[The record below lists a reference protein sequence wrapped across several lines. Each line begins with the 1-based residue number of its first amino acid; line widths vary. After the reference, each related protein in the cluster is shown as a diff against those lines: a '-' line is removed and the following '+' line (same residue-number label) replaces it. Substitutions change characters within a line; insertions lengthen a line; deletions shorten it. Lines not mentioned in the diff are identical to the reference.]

1 MKNICLVRKKLPYSI
16 NIYSFTT
23 TFVKFI
29 YIFENGFLVSL
40 FWEWPNYQPV
50 IILPIISKLF
60 ENLSLCMDQ
69 FLLEIQ
75 CSFGEGY
82 SAQHY
87 LRGLVEK
94 QNEQLKNGKAF
105 NCLSYELIIAKL

>member
-1 MKNICLVRKKLPYSI
+1 M
-16 NIYSFTT
+16 
-23 TFVKFI
+23 
-29 YIFENGFLVSL
+29 G
-40 FWEWPNYQPV
+40 
-50 IILPIISKLF
+50 
-60 ENLSLCMDQ
+60 Q

-75 CSFGEGY
+75 CSFEEGY
-82 SAQHY
+82 SAQHC